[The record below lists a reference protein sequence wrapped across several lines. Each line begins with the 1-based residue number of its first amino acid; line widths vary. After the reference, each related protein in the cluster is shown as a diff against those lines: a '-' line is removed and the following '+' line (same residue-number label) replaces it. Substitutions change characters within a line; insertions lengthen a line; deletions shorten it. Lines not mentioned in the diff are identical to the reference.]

1 MKLDR
6 ECCADSTLNLRFI
19 CPNIEVL
26 FIIISQIMGKFLSMT
41 FDYYDIEVS
50 MDTSLD
56 ILGDK
61 VSNKRMDYA

>member
-1 MKLDR
+1 MLCR
-6 ECCADSTLNLRFI
+6 QYFEFEVI
-19 CPNIEVL
+19 YPNIEVL

>member
-1 MKLDR
+1 
-6 ECCADSTLNLRFI
+6 
-19 CPNIEVL
+19 
-26 FIIISQIMGKFLSMT
+26 MGKFLSMT